1 MSTLTMS
8 RRTKTADAVARPRRN
23 VDYIRIGLW
32 IALAISMLVW
42 AMPLIFVVL
51 TSLKSENQ
59 IFSTSSFSLPSS
71 AEWANYAKAL
81 QTGNLLTAGGNSLLI
96 AIIKV
101 PVGLFISAA
110 AAFALSRIKFK
121 FSRGLLAAFALGSMV
136 PIQVALG
143 PLFRTILDL
152 GLLNN
157 PLGVILPYIGFGLPY
172 QIFILYGFFTA
183 VPKEIDES
191 VRVDGGGNLRLFLQI
206 ILPLSKPAL
215 AALFI
220 LDFVST
226 WNEYAIALV
235 VLQNKASQ
243 TIPLAIQSFQS
254 QFTSSYGPLN
264 AFTIMSILPVVII
277 YLLFQRYFVQGMFT
291 GAVKG

>member
-1 MSTLTMS
+1 MSTSTLN
-8 RRTKTADAVARPRRN
+8 RTRPRTGLKAPQQHR
-23 VDYIRIGLW
+23 DYVRIGLW
-32 IALAISMLVW
+32 IALAIVMVIW
-42 AMPLIFVVL
+42 ATPMIFVFL
-51 TSLKSENQ
+51 TSIKSETD
-59 IFSTSSFSLPSS
+59 IFSTSSFSIPGSP
-71 AEWANYAKAL
+71 EWNNYAQAL
-81 QTGNLLTAGGNSLLI
+81 DTGNLLTAGGNSLLI
-96 AIIKV
+96 ALIKV
-101 PVGLFISAA
+101 PVGLFIAAA
-110 AAFALSRIKFK
+110 AAFALSRIRFK
-121 FSRGLLAAFALGSMV
+121 YDTLVLGAFALGSMV

-143 PLFRTILDL
+143 PLFKTILDL

-157 PLGVILPYIGFGLPY
+157 PVGVILPYIGFGLPL
-172 QIFILYGFFTA
+172 QVFVLHGFFTQ

-191 VRVDGGGNLRLFLQI
+191 VRVDGGGNIRLFLQF

-220 LDFVST
+220 LDFVAT

-235 VLQNKASQ
+235 ILQNKASQ
-243 TIPLAIQSFQS
+243 TVPLAIQSFQS

-264 AFTIMSILPVVII
+264 AFTIMSILPVLIV